1 MQISSFTQN
10 CRQFKRSEI
19 PSANRGAPHASI
31 VPGLTVR
38 VTHTHAL
45 APHWSAA
52 IGKKCRVTR
61 EHTREYKNTKCQP
74 PVVSFALPSASALAR
89 TRANQSVCV
98 PGKKT
103 NAFFVS
109 PKPIQARRSPESGT
123 LRVTFGLDD
132 TRRTRPCVT
141 KAQKKKIPPPTR
153 ALSEPL
159 FVFVV
164 TPGCQIPEIYPG
176 YKNTNNNNINIRR
189 GVTRM
194 FLLATLTRRRRFFFA
209 RSHSAFSLKLSH
221 THTVTHNNNKSS
233 VATPLE
239 SHF

>member
-1 MQISSFTQN
+1 MSTPGGLFRAAVGIRTSQN
-10 CRQFKRSEI
+10 ESE
-19 PSANRGAPHASI
+19 PE
-31 VPGLTVR
+31 
-38 VTHTHAL
+38 
-45 APHWSAA
+45 
-52 IGKKCRVTR
+52 C
-61 EHTREYKNTKCQP
+61 
-74 PVVSFALPSASALAR
+74 
-89 TRANQSVCV
+89 VCAWE
-98 PGKKT
+98 KT